1 MSRMTS
7 EVFWLAALLGAACL
21 APAHATVVSVDYF
34 SVVRNG
40 ASLFT
45 DSFDDGVEPP
55 SSPGGATYLVLGTIP
70 DTAESGGTLQ
80 IDSANGVMT
89 ANALGVG
96 RQETRVRLATNIDP
110 ANLSAGLK
118 SDDTMSVTGIFSL
131 TSPTGV
137 LNPQYSVRFTDAAAG
152 GVHQSAQIQVLYN
165 TATGETRIRYI
176 SQDFDADTLTVL
188 GSALFAPPAGADQ
201 ILLAIERPDAGSNN
215 FFGSFAFVSG
225 GVIGASTQ
233 FLTAAQLF
241 DGENFVRAEFNVSDG
256 FLVAVPEP
264 GSFALFGFGLAALGV
279 VRIAANK
286 SKRCVH

>member
-1 MSRMTS
+1 MSRITF
-7 EVFWLAALLGAACL
+7 EVSWLAALLGAACF
-21 APAHATVVSVDYF
+21 APAHATVVSIDYF

-40 ASLFT
+40 SSLFS
-45 DSFDDGVEPP
+45 DSFDDGIEPP
-55 SSPGGATYLVLGTIP
+55 SAPGGATYLVLGTIP
-70 DTAESGGTLQ
+70 STAESGGTLQ

-110 ANLSAGLK
+110 ANLAAGLK

-152 GVHQSAQIQVLYN
+152 EIHQSAQIQVFFN

-176 SQDFDADTLTVL
+176 TQDFDADTLTVL
-188 GSALFAPPAGADQ
+188 GSALFSPPAGADQ
-201 ILLAIERPDAGSNN
+201 ILLAIERPDAASND
-215 FFGSFAFVSG
+215 FFGSFAYVSA
-225 GVIGASTQ
+225 GVIGPSTQ

-241 DGENFVRAEFNVSDG
+241 DGENFVRAEFNVADG

-264 GSFALFGFGLAALGV
+264 GSFALFGLGLAALAV
-279 VRIAANK
+279 VRRRKHVKAL
-286 SKRCVH
+286 RQ